1 MIAIGYNVFDYTL
14 PDGMDVVRFRQQLA
28 RAMRYIEKSSAGNVR
43 FLHRGLELQKG
54 NVKPVSCARFVNIG
68 FENLPA
74 TSGAGE
80 WSRLEANSGL
90 VDSIAFASNAKWSRG
105 WWDKVL
111 SFKPDLY
118 TVAIHELGHLLGLPH
133 NEESESVMS
142 TGARF
147 STFSPR
153 EIHHLQTMQP

>member
-1 MIAIGYNVFDYTL
+1 MINIGYNMLDYTI

-28 RAMRYIEKSSAGNVR
+28 RAMRYVEKSSKGNVR
-43 FLHRGLELQKG
+43 FLHRGIELQNGK
-54 NVKPVSCARFVNIG
+54 VKPVNSTRFVNIG
-68 FENLPA
+68 FEALPA
-74 TSGAGE
+74 ASGAGE
-80 WSRLEANSGL
+80 WSRLAAKSGM
-90 VDSIAFASNAKWSRG
+90 VDSIAFAANVKWARG

-118 TVAIHELGHLLGLPH
+118 TVAVHELGHLLGLPH